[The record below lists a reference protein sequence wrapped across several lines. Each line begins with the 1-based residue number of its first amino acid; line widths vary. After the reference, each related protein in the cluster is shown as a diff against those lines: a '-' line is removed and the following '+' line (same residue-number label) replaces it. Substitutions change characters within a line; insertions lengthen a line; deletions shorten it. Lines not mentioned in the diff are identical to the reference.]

1 MHSVKFNIN
10 KLSGNVVYDYI
21 LSSEMNSKVVND
33 VQVACM
39 WFNEIVIRQIYKQK
53 ICISI
58 ETKKDIKRFRRN
70 FRNFSFF

>member
-1 MHSVKFNIN
+1 
-10 KLSGNVVYDYI
+10 
-21 LSSEMNSKVVND
+21 MNSKVVND

-58 ETKKDIKRFRRN
+58 ETKKDIKRRLGLNPIGFMKAEIPIKYKIAYILYG
-70 FRNFSFF
+70 FLL